1 MAIDKKDISPTEPEK
16 EEIQL
21 ADIYENICVV
31 KTTHKIKS
39 FDFGPFHKNS
49 IQVYWYSIYKN
60 GLGIIHSYW

>member
-49 IQVYWYSIYKN
+49 IQVY
-60 GLGIIHSYW
+60 